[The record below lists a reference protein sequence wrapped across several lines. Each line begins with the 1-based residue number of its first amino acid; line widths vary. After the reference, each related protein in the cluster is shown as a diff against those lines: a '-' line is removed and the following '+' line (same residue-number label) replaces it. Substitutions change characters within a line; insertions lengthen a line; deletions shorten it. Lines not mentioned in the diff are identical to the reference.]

1 MTREVNGK
9 KVHLQ
14 SDIGILDSRTG
25 KIHHEVVCSLKTEKY
40 FKEVI
45 LHG

>member
-25 KIHHEVVCSLKTEKY
+25 KVHHEVICNRRDEKFFTEL
-40 FKEVI
+40 E
-45 LHG
+45 G